1 MLQIRNTIGVLI
13 GLFLVFEAANI
24 VAGNPHLLEERL
36 HLGLFGLELPV
47 WAALFLVFLAGF
59 LPPAIYLF
67 QHSLRQDLARRSGRR
82 RDREALSFT
91 QRFRRAADLE
101 VDGQG
106 AKAAAELETLLAEK
120 PEDFA
125 TLVRYGEVLRLLGRT
140 GDALE
145 VHRRASLL
153 YPQSVALLYQ
163 LAADYDARGEN
174 GVADEIRNRIL
185 RDFPGQGLAV
195 MRRRRAAAMADSRW
209 EEALRW
215 QDKIE
220 ALVAESGDRALLER
234 EKEVDQ
240 GLAYQRG
247 LALLENDRPSDAV
260 TVFRRLLQQDPRFIP
275 AAIMLGEA
283 ELLQD
288 NEAAALEE
296 WRRGFRATGS
306 PIFLQR
312 FEDYFIESEEP
323 ARAIETL
330 QKLSGDKQSDLL
342 VRFFLGR
349 LYYRLEMLDD
359 SLRILEG
366 LRERL
371 DLSPTYHYLV
381 GRIRQRRSDLP
392 LALGHYQTAL
402 QRLRLP
408 AARYLCGRCGAK
420 YDEWQG
426 RCTGCAAWS
435 TIDLDLEDVQL
446 APEEAGLPDRPV
458 WGASEPSG
466 TVSEPEPK
474 SELPN

>member
-1 MLQIRNTIGVLI
+1 MQLRNTIGVLF
-13 GLFLVFEAANI
+13 GLFLVFEAASL

-36 HLGLFGLELPV
+36 HLGFFGLELPV
-47 WAALFLVFLAGF
+47 YTAFFLVFLAGF

-82 RDREALSFT
+82 RDREAMSFS
-91 QRFRRAADLE
+91 QRFRRAVDLE

-106 AKAAAELETLLAEK
+106 AKAVAELESLLSEK

-125 TLVRYGEVLRLLGRT
+125 TLARYGEVLRLLGRA
-140 GDALE
+140 DEALE

-163 LAADYDARGEN
+163 LAADYEARGEG
-174 GVADEIRNRIL
+174 GVADEVRNRIL
-185 RDFPGQGLAV
+185 RDFPGQGLEV
-195 MRRRRAAAMADSRW
+195 MRRRRAAAMAESRW
-209 EEALRW
+209 EDALRW

-220 ALVAESGDRALLER
+220 ALVAESGDPALVER
-234 EKEVDQ
+234 EHEIDQ

-247 LALLENDRPSDAV
+247 LGLLEADRPGDALP
-260 TVFRRLLQQDPRFIP
+260 VFRKLLQQEPRFIP

-283 ELLQD
+283 ELLQE
-288 NEAAALEE
+288 NEGAALEE

-312 FEDYFIESEEP
+312 FEDYFIENEEP

-330 QKLSGDKQSDLL
+330 QKLSGDKETDLL

-359 SLRILEG
+359 SLRILES

-371 DLSPTYHYLV
+371 DLSPTYHYLI

-392 LALGHYQTAL
+392 LAVGHYQTAL

-408 AARYLCGRCGAK
+408 AARYVCARCGAEHE
-420 YDEWQG
+420 EWQG
-426 RCTGCAAWS
+426 RCGGCGAWS
-435 TIDLDLEDVQL
+435 SIDLDLEDVQL
-446 APEEAGLPDRPV
+446 APEDGSLIDRPV
-458 WGASEPSG
+458 WGASEPD
-466 TVSEPEPK
+466 EPAPARGP
-474 SELPN
+474 SSDLPN